1 MTTLTRYEPL
11 REMTNLSRAMDRM
24 FDRFMDESFFD
35 MPTMWQRGNGGG
47 NSLALDVVEQDDKF
61 VVKASVPGINPEDI
75 EVTLN
80 EGVLTIKGETKG
92 DHEVKEENY
101 HLRER
106 HYGSFLRRVAL
117 PTNIDADKVEATNEN
132 GVLTLTLPKAEEVKP
147 RRIEV
152 KKMVESKATSQ

>member
-1 MTTLTRYEPL
+1 MTK
-11 REMTNLSRAMDRM
+11 LSRAMDRM
-24 FDRFMDESFFD
+24 FDRFMDESFSD
-35 MPTMWQRGNGGG
+35 MPTMWQRGNGQS
-47 NSLALDVVEQDDKF
+47 NSLALDVAEQDDKF

-75 EVTLN
+75 EVTFSD
-80 EGVLTIKGETKG
+80 GVLTIKGETKA

-106 HYGSFLRRVAL
+106 RYGSFMRRITL
-117 PTNIDADKVEATNEN
+117 PTNVDAEKIDATNEN

-152 KKMVESKATSQ
+152 KKMVESK